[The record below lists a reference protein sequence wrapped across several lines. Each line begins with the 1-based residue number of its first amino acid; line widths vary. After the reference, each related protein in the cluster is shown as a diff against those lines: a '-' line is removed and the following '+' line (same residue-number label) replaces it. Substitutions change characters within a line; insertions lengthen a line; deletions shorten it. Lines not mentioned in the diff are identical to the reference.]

1 MVLALLVSTG
11 LAGVRYGAPPPDVPL
26 PAASGTG
33 TLALEKGKPAV
44 VHFWAT
50 WCHVCLTE
58 LPRFA
63 KLAKR
68 YGKSIDVI
76 TVSNERED
84 VAASYLRL
92 WDMRLPLVADT
103 TGAVFKAYGVGP
115 LPVTVVVD
123 AAGNVSYVQVGET
136 SQADLDKALTAALA
150 GISGS
155 SPLPRVLR

>member
-1 MVLALLVSTG
+1 MGFSAVMLALLVSTG
-11 LAGVRYGAPPPDVPL
+11 LAGVHYGAPPPDVPL
-26 PAASGTG
+26 PAASGG
-33 TLALEKGKPAV
+33 MLGLQKGKPAV
-44 VHFWAT
+44 IHFWAT

-68 YGKSIDVI
+68 YGSSIDLI

-115 LPVTVVVD
+115 LPATVVVD

-136 SQADLDKALTAALA
+136 SQADLDRALTAALA

-155 SPLPRVLR
+155 SPLP